1 MTVETFTGSH
11 QQNKCILFP
20 VEWTQFYLEKK
31 GMHAISFFHHL
42 YRGGSLVD
50 FLARKDT
57 KIFFF
62 FFFFCLGRYL
72 HVLNSHSLCPYMFQT
87 DYSLISQ
94 VATVSLR
101 FTRAFE
107 CIICKQLKEARKL
120 VIYWGVANVYPRPS
134 SKLFPQL

>member
-42 YRGGSLVD
+42 LITLQRGQSG
-50 FLARKDT
+50 R
-57 KIFFF
+57 FFF
-62 FFFFCLGRYL
+62 CKERHQDFKITLLFFFCLGRYL

-101 FTRAFE
+101 LARAFE

-120 VIYWGVANVYPRPS
+120 VIYWGVANA
-134 SKLFPQL
+134 